1 MWGYAIA
8 ASGLVVA
15 VLGPVLGAIAD
26 AGGRRKPWLAACS
39 AVTIGGALLLWYAT
53 PEPYRA
59 GDRFSQELGRWNPHL
74 GSADSDYLRSR
85 DSVVARVRDLTCNNG
100 WASGAVTRMV
110 DQADGATFRLS
121 ARPDWMALDQSPEW
135 SRDWE
140 EVLEQRAAVL
150 I

>member
-1 MWGYAIA
+1 MNVPAIIHPNGLPARQMMATQA
-8 ASGLVVA
+8 ASNNGV
-15 VLGPVLGAIAD
+15 G
-26 AGGRRKPWLAACS
+26 
-39 AVTIGGALLLWYAT
+39 YAT